1 MSFDERHPPEGNV
14 HYLWTEGEFYD
25 ACDRIDED
33 RGGTTPIEGKVTAI
47 STAKEYEPRVKVKG
61 EFLSFAELEQRNAEN
76 KERME
81 KERSTANKSVLRSYR
96 IRHD

>member
-1 MSFDERHPPEGNV
+1 MSFDKRHPPEGNV

-33 RGGTTPIEGKVTAI
+33 RGGTTPIAGRVVSIHEAPGTQPDQ
-47 STAKEYEPRVKVKG
+47 STFEEI
-61 EFLSFAELEQRNAEN
+61 EERNRRN
-76 KERME
+76 KERLE
-81 KERSTANKSVLRSYR
+81 KERGQANKAVLRSYR